1 MVNADKRKLTIPKNG
16 IMMDRLRMMTV
27 FVAVAEEMGFAPAA
41 RRLNMTPP
49 TVTRAV
55 STLEDSLGVRLFHRT
70 TRSVHLSQTGEGYL
84 ADCRR
89 ILAEV
94 EAADRLAAGLYAT
107 PRGKVTIT
115 APILFG
121 RKMVAPAIL
130 GLLERYPEIS
140 VSTIF
145 VDRIVHLVDEGVD
158 VALRI
163 AELPHSSLSAI
174 KVGEVRRVLCASP
187 AYLDQYGEPMTPSDL
202 INHQTIDFNA
212 MTAGGEWCFSKDNE
226 TESFRPSSR
235 VSSNN
240 GDVTIAAAV
249 AGFGIVRMLSYQ
261 VANQIRSGELKL
273 VLDTYCPPSVP
284 VHIVHK
290 ETGLTSARI
299 RAVVDFL
306 GNHIRSNFRSIDVPR
321 LE

>member
-1 MVNADKRKLTIPKNG
+1 
-16 IMMDRLRMMTV
+16 MMTV

-49 TVTRAV
+49 TVTRAI

-70 TRSVHLSQTGEGYL
+70 TRSVNLSQTGERYL

-94 EAADRLAAGLYAT
+94 EAADQLAAGLYAT

-130 GLLERYPEIS
+130 GMLERHPEIS
-140 VSTIF
+140 VSTVF

-187 AYLDQYGEPMTPSDL
+187 SYLEQYGEPKRPCDL
-202 INHQTIDFNA
+202 IDHQTIDFTA
-212 MTAGGEWCFSKDNE
+212 MTTGGDWYFSKDKEN
-226 TESFRPSSR
+226 ESFRPNSR

-240 GDVTIAAAV
+240 GDAAIAAAV

-261 VANQIRSGELKL
+261 VATQINSGELKL
-273 VLDTYCPPSVP
+273 VLDKYCPPSVP
-284 VHIVHK
+284 VQIVHK
-290 ETGLTSARI
+290 ETGLTSARV
-299 RAVVDFL
+299 RAVVDFMVD
-306 GNHIRSNFRSIDVPR
+306 HIRSNFGKVEVPH